1 MEEFTKEYVSM
12 WKRWNDFSGKSNVRE
27 YWMPVL
33 IGIIISVIFSILG
46 RFGQS
51 IAGLYN
57 LAVLIPSIA
66 LFIRRM
72 HDTGRSGW
80 YWLWLLLPIVGW
92 IIVLLALIQKG

>member
-1 MEEFTKEYVSM
+1 MEEFTKEYVLM
-12 WKRWNDFSGKSNVRE
+12 WKKWNDFEGKSTVRE

-33 IGIIISVIFSILG
+33 IGIIISIIFGILG

-57 LAVLIPSIA
+57 LAVLVPTIA

-80 YWLWLLLPIVGW
+80 YWLWLFLPIVGW